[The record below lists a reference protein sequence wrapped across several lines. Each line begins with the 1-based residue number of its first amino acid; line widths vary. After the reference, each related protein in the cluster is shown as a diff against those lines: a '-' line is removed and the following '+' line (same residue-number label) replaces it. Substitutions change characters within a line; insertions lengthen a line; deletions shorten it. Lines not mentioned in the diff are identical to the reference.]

1 MSRAT
6 GETSPTVR
14 YWGPSPRATQL
25 LGVSDGGQAHELAR
39 VVLDHKRAI
48 LDRHLGSGG
57 QRAGPR
63 ILGVN
68 LEIDD
73 REVIASL
80 CLRPGY
86 AGAQE
91 QDRFV
96 GDEGEKSTF
105 FGRAL
110 ERKPERRRLPA
121 AKLRGSD
128 GRYALERLAQSGC
141 APRLECGK

>member
-25 LGVSDGGQAHELAR
+25 LGVGDGGQAHELAR

-48 LDRHLGSGG
+48 LDGHLGGWR

-63 ILGVN
+63 TRGVH

-73 REVIASL
+73 REVIAG
-80 CLRPGY
+80 LRLRARY

-91 QDRFV
+91 QDGCV
-96 GDEGEKSTF
+96 GDESEKSTF
-105 FGRAL
+105 FGRA
-110 ERKPERRRLPA
+110 
-121 AKLRGSD
+121 
-128 GRYALERLAQSGC
+128 
-141 APRLECGK
+141 